1 MAAWARNGRELFYV
15 RGAREASTKRS
26 LMAVDFTPGP
36 VFKAGTPHELFE
48 YTWGSTP
55 LRDYDVTP
63 DGGSFIGVRPGEQ
76 PDQRVTKLDIV
87 LNWTDELRKRAP
99 RTK

>member
-1 MAAWARNGRELFYV
+1 MRL
-15 RGAREASTKRS
+15 
-26 LMAVDFTPGP
+26 
-36 VFKAGTPHELFE
+36 
-48 YTWGSTP
+48 
-55 LRDYDVTP
+55 
-63 DGGSFIGVRPGEQ
+63 GEQ